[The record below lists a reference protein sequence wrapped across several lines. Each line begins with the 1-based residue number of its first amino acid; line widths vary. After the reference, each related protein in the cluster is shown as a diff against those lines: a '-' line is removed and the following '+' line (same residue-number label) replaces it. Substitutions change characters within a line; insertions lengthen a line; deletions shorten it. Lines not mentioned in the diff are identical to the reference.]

1 MELGRSS
8 THIATCAG
16 FIYHHRNSRTAG
28 EVVHEER
35 TAGDE
40 QQNKGQYQVLLKE
53 VMGSFII
60 Y

>member
-28 EVVHEER
+28 AVHKER
-35 TAGDE
+35 TAGNE

>member
-16 FIYHHRNSRTAG
+16 FRYHHRNSLTAG
-28 EVVHEER
+28 AVHKER
-35 TAGDE
+35 TAGNE